1 MFRRIQKRE
10 LRCNTFR
17 VIILSDIPAL
27 KESVFKDI
35 PALDP
40 VVIRKVRETFG
51 IQGVADFNPEGD
63 SKSRSIPW
71 KTISASVLTRDG
83 YSCRV
88 CGKSSIEPVNSST
101 GYHKV
106 HFGLEV
112 HHIIPRKDGGSDSFQ
127 NLITLCED
135 CHHRTFSNGYSGVP
149 IIPDDASLYRYERI
163 INLAVPSDLIDS
175 DMRIMKAILPNH
187 QRSERGEIIPFEGT
201 GMQILFSEF
210 SLEDYRQ
217 FVRYA
222 DPIVHIGDY
231 VTYIVNSQAGKM
243 KIRFLKDKSG
253 NLLA

>member
-1 MFRRIQKRE
+1 MFRGIQKGE
-10 LRCNTFR
+10 FRCHPCQ
-17 VIILSDIPAL
+17 VILLSDIPAL

-51 IQGVADFNPEGD
+51 IQGVVDFNPEGD
-63 SKSRSIPW
+63 SRSRNIPW

-112 HHIIPRKDGGSDSFQ
+112 HHIIPRKDGGSDNFQ
-127 NLITLCED
+127 NLITLCEE

-149 IIPDDASLYRYERI
+149 IIPDEASLYRYERTI
-163 INLAVPSDLIDS
+163 YLAVPSDLADGE
-175 DMRIMKAILPNH
+175 MRIMKAILPNH
-187 QRSERGEIIPFEGT
+187 QRSEGGNIIPFEGT
-201 GMQILFSEF
+201 GMQILFSAF

-222 DPIVHIGDY
+222 DIILHIGDY
-231 VTYIVNSQAGKM
+231 VTYVVNSQEGKV
-243 KIRFLKDKSG
+243 KVRFLKDVSG